1 MTETPKDQETEL
13 KDLKKELSR
22 LRLEANLRKSLATQL
37 EKQKKVAE
45 DAKAEAQSKTQ
56 QMEDGA
62 DGNPY
67 PRLGYEEKSILSDI
81 YLRDHYT
88 KQSSKTLRGIY
99 DPSISGAISGSGNDW
114 IELRE
119 GDTTIKR
126 SATTMANSASN
137 RISLSK
143 EFKALAIEAQDRIKD
158 LIYAYNMY
166 GSKPRQV
173 AGIDAPDL
181 SLSGNHTT

>member
-1 MTETPKDQETEL
+1 MYSINQIGEIASGLLLYEFDYIVDEQAQQSEL
-13 KDLKKELSR
+13 LTISGTLSGKIGELNT
-22 LRLEANLRKSLATQL
+22 LIN
-37 EKQKKVAE
+37 
-45 DAKAEAQSKTQ
+45 QSFYFT
-56 QMEDGA
+56 GA

-67 PRLGYEEKSILSDI
+67 PRLGYEETSILSDI

-88 KQSSKTLRGIY
+88 KQSSKILRGIY
-99 DPSISGAISGSGNDW
+99 DPGISGAISGSGNDW

-126 SATTMANSASN
+126 SAATMANSASN

-143 EFKALAIEAQDRIKD
+143 EFKALAAEAQDRIKE
-158 LIYAYNMY
+158 LVYSYNMY
-166 GSKPRQV
+166 GSQPRQV

-181 SLSGNHTT
+181 NFSGNNTA

>member
-1 MTETPKDQETEL
+1 MYSINQIGEIASGL
-13 KDLKKELSR
+13 LSY
-22 LRLEANLRKSLATQL
+22 EFDYIIDEQ
-37 EKQKKVAE
+37 
-45 DAKAEAQSKTQ
+45 AQSSELLTISGTLSGKIGELNTLINQ
-56 QMEDGA
+56 NFYFTGA